1 MSTPGL
7 PIWVWFRSP
16 TLVTDTN
23 GDQVGM
29 PPPPIGFPYFLLCYH
44 GVGLEADL
52 DSQSVG
58 RWSKEE
64 GRPEVVEVPQDKMA
78 SNMGYGFMPENIDWA
93 PPNGGVEFSAPTLIE
108 LAQSLVF
115 FAFIISISLDEI
127 KITIQVKT
135 TSGIQSRTKSLSV

>member
-1 MSTPGL
+1 MSTPLSG
-7 PIWVWFRSP
+7 SP

-29 PPPPIGFPYFLLCYH
+29 IGFPYFLLCYH
-44 GVGLEADL
+44 GVADL

-58 RWSKEE
+58 
-64 GRPEVVEVPQDKMA
+64 GGQGGGPPGGGGGGPPGQ
-78 SNMGYGFMPENIDWA
+78 NGIQYGYGFMPENIDWA
-93 PPNGGVEFSAPTLIE
+93 PPNGGVEFSAPTLME

-115 FAFIISISLDEI
+115 FAFIISIS
-127 KITIQVKT
+127 VKSKSQPKQT